1 MTGRQIGMLVILAV
15 LLFLVVSVTL
25 VFALDFLDGSL
36 IFDLPIGPS
45 TRTVDEAEGTPS
57 PVAPGYET
65 SLPALDTP
73 SSPGTETA
81 LANSTVQTSTP
92 ATQTATPGQP
102 LTPPA
107 DICALLDLRFLSA
120 TSNIAAW
127 RLQNDSGVALTI
139 TRIEIDWPKSNDAI
153 FNAFL
158 DGKVIWSDED
168 LTPPTTMTTWIGNHE
183 DRNVDRLSRVEFFF
197 GTRWYPVSEPPTFG
211 IMPFFVATLWVTLVA
226 TAISVPVGVACAAYL
241 AEVAPAKVRET
252 VKPVIEILA
261 GIPSVVMGF
270 IGLMLLSPLVQS
282 AFNLNTGLS
291 GLTAGI
297 MLSLMSLP
305 IIISV
310 SEDALRAVPDD
321 FRQAAYAL
329 GATRWE
335 TIRHV
340 SIPGALSGIT
350 AAIMLGV
357 GRAIGETMTVLM
369 VAGGALAVP
378 VSSTE
383 PMMPMT
389 AAIAS
394 GIGNAVRG
402 GLQYQALFAIGL
414 ILFVITL
421 AVNLI
426 ADRVLERQKR
436 KFVR

>member
-1 MTGRQIGMLVILAV
+1 MLEKTSPTTTAELGEAIRRRWRFGEKLIEGWIFLAGVLTIVV
-15 LLFLVVSVTL
+15 LLGIIVLL
-25 VFALDFLDGSL
+25 LK
-36 IFDLPIGPS
+36 
-45 TRTVDEAEGTPS
+45 EG
-57 PVAPGYET
+57 
-65 SLPALDTP
+65 LPAFWY
-73 SSPGTETA
+73 
-81 LANSTVQTSTP
+81 
-92 ATQTATPGQP
+92 
-102 LTPPA
+102 TPP
-107 DICALLDLRFLSA
+107 
-120 TSNIAAW
+120 W
-127 RLQNDSGVALTI
+127 
-139 TRIEIDWPKSNDAI
+139 
-153 FNAFL
+153 
-158 DGKVIWSDED
+158 
-168 LTPPTTMTTWIGNHE
+168 
-183 DRNVDRLSRVEFFF
+183 EFFF
-197 GTRWYPVSEPPTFG
+197 GTKWYPVSEPPTFG
-211 IMPFFVATLWVTLVA
+211 IMPFFIATLWVTLVA
-226 TAISVPVGVACAAYL
+226 TAISVPIGVACAAYL

-252 VKPVIEILA
+252 VKPIIEILA

-282 AFNLNTGLS
+282 AFNLNTGLC
-291 GLTAGI
+291 GLTAGV

-321 FRQAAYAL
+321 FREASYAL
-329 GATRWE
+329 GATKWE

-340 SIPGALSGIT
+340 CIPGALSGIT

-378 VSSTE
+378 VSPTD

-414 ILFVITL
+414 ILFILTL

-426 ADRVLERQKR
+426 ADKVLERQKR
-436 KFVR
+436 KFAKQP

>member
-1 MTGRQIGMLVILAV
+1 MLRQRVHATTAEASLEERLRRRWRLGEKLIESWVFLAGILTIAILLGIIV
-15 LLFLVVSVTL
+15 LLL
-25 VFALDFLDGSL
+25 
-36 IFDLPIGPS
+36 
-45 TRTVDEAEGTPS
+45 REG
-57 PVAPGYET
+57 
-65 SLPALDTP
+65 LPAFWY
-73 SSPGTETA
+73 
-81 LANSTVQTSTP
+81 
-92 ATQTATPGQP
+92 
-102 LTPPA
+102 TPP
-107 DICALLDLRFLSA
+107 
-120 TSNIAAW
+120 W
-127 RLQNDSGVALTI
+127 
-139 TRIEIDWPKSNDAI
+139 
-153 FNAFL
+153 
-158 DGKVIWSDED
+158 
-168 LTPPTTMTTWIGNHE
+168 
-183 DRNVDRLSRVEFFF
+183 EFFF
-197 GTRWYPVSEPPTFG
+197 GTKWYPVSDPPTFG
-211 IMPFFVATLWVTLVA
+211 ITSFFAATLWVTLVA
-226 TAISVPVGVACAAYL
+226 TAISVPIGVACAAYL
-241 AEVAPAKVRET
+241 AEVAPANVRET
-252 VKPVIEILA
+252 VKPIIEILA

-321 FRQAAYAL
+321 FREASYAL
-329 GATRWE
+329 GATKWE

-340 SIPGALSGIT
+340 CIPGALSGIT
-350 AAIMLGV
+350 AAVMLGV

-378 VSSTE
+378 LSPTD

-414 ILFVITL
+414 ILFVLTL

-436 KFVR
+436 KFAR

>member
-1 MTGRQIGMLVILAV
+1 MLEQRVPLATAKASLNRGLERRWRLGEKFIEGWIFLAGILTIVV
-15 LLFLVVSVTL
+15 LLGII
-25 VFALDFLDGSL
+25 ALLL
-36 IFDLPIGPS
+36 K
-45 TRTVDEAEGTPS
+45 EG
-57 PVAPGYET
+57 
-65 SLPALDTP
+65 LPAFWY
-73 SSPGTETA
+73 
-81 LANSTVQTSTP
+81 
-92 ATQTATPGQP
+92 
-102 LTPPA
+102 TPP
-107 DICALLDLRFLSA
+107 
-120 TSNIAAW
+120 W
-127 RLQNDSGVALTI
+127 
-139 TRIEIDWPKSNDAI
+139 
-153 FNAFL
+153 
-158 DGKVIWSDED
+158 
-168 LTPPTTMTTWIGNHE
+168 
-183 DRNVDRLSRVEFFF
+183 EFFF
-197 GTRWYPVSEPPTFG
+197 GTKWYPVSEPPTFG

-226 TAISVPVGVACAAYL
+226 TAISVPIGVACAAYL
-241 AEVAPAKVRET
+241 AEVAPAKLREI
-252 VKPVIEILA
+252 VKPIIEILA
-261 GIPSVVMGF
+261 GFPSVVMGF
-270 IGLMLLSPLVQS
+270 IGLMLLSPLIQS
-282 AFNLNTGLS
+282 TFNLNTGLC
-291 GLTAGI
+291 GLSAGI

-329 GATRWE
+329 GSTKWE

-378 VSSTE
+378 VSPTE

-414 ILFVITL
+414 ILFAVTL

-426 ADRVLERQKR
+426 ADKVLERQKR
-436 KFVR
+436 KFTR

>member
-1 MTGRQIGMLVILAV
+1 MFERISPVTTAAGVKEVLRRRWRPVERFIEGWIFLAGILTIVILLGIIA
-15 LLFLVVSVTL
+15 LLLKE
-25 VFALDFLDGSL
+25 G
-36 IFDLPIGPS
+36 LPIFL
-45 TRTVDEAEGTPS
+45 
-57 PVAPGYET
+57 Y
-65 SLPALDTP
+65 
-73 SSPGTETA
+73 
-81 LANSTVQTSTP
+81 
-92 ATQTATPGQP
+92 
-102 LTPPA
+102 TPP
-107 DICALLDLRFLSA
+107 
-120 TSNIAAW
+120 W
-127 RLQNDSGVALTI
+127 
-139 TRIEIDWPKSNDAI
+139 
-153 FNAFL
+153 
-158 DGKVIWSDED
+158 
-168 LTPPTTMTTWIGNHE
+168 
-183 DRNVDRLSRVEFFF
+183 EFFF
-197 GTRWYPVSEPPTFG
+197 GSRWYPVSEPPTFG
-211 IMPFFVATLWVTLVA
+211 IMPFFVATIWVTLVA

-252 VKPVIEILA
+252 VKPIVEILA

-282 AFNLNTGLS
+282 IFNLNTGLS

-335 TIRHV
+335 TIWHV

-378 VSSTE
+378 VVPTE

-414 ILFVITL
+414 VLFVITL
-421 AVNLI
+421 TVNLV

-436 KFVR
+436 KFAR

>member
-1 MTGRQIGMLVILAV
+1 MLEQASKATTAMSLKKGLQRRWRLGEKFIESWILLAGILTIVV
-15 LLFLVVSVTL
+15 LLGII
-25 VFALDFLDGSL
+25 ALLL
-36 IFDLPIGPS
+36 K
-45 TRTVDEAEGTPS
+45 EG
-57 PVAPGYET
+57 
-65 SLPALDTP
+65 LPAFWY
-73 SSPGTETA
+73 
-81 LANSTVQTSTP
+81 
-92 ATQTATPGQP
+92 
-102 LTPPA
+102 TPP
-107 DICALLDLRFLSA
+107 
-120 TSNIAAW
+120 W
-127 RLQNDSGVALTI
+127 
-139 TRIEIDWPKSNDAI
+139 
-153 FNAFL
+153 
-158 DGKVIWSDED
+158 
-168 LTPPTTMTTWIGNHE
+168 
-183 DRNVDRLSRVEFFF
+183 EFFF
-197 GTRWYPVSEPPTFG
+197 GTKWYPVSEPPTFG

-226 TAISVPVGVACAAYL
+226 TAISVPIGVACAAYL

-252 VKPVIEILA
+252 VKPIIEILA

-282 AFNLNTGLS
+282 IFNLNTGLS
-291 GLTAGI
+291 GFTAGI

-329 GATRWE
+329 GSTKWE

-378 VSSTE
+378 VSPTE

-414 ILFVITL
+414 ILFVVTL

-426 ADRVLERQKR
+426 ADKVLERQKR
-436 KFVR
+436 KFAR

>member
-1 MTGRQIGMLVILAV
+1 MLRQRVHATTAEASLEKRLRRRWRLREKLIESWVFLAGILTIAILLGIIV
-15 LLFLVVSVTL
+15 LLLK
-25 VFALDFLDGSL
+25 
-36 IFDLPIGPS
+36 
-45 TRTVDEAEGTPS
+45 EG
-57 PVAPGYET
+57 
-65 SLPALDTP
+65 LPAFWY
-73 SSPGTETA
+73 
-81 LANSTVQTSTP
+81 
-92 ATQTATPGQP
+92 
-102 LTPPA
+102 TPP
-107 DICALLDLRFLSA
+107 
-120 TSNIAAW
+120 W
-127 RLQNDSGVALTI
+127 
-139 TRIEIDWPKSNDAI
+139 
-153 FNAFL
+153 
-158 DGKVIWSDED
+158 
-168 LTPPTTMTTWIGNHE
+168 
-183 DRNVDRLSRVEFFF
+183 EFFF
-197 GTRWYPVSEPPTFG
+197 GTKWYPVSDPPTFG
-211 IMPFFVATLWVTLVA
+211 ITSFFAATLWVTLVA
-226 TAISVPVGVACAAYL
+226 TAISVPIGVACAAYL

-252 VKPVIEILA
+252 VKPIIEILA

-321 FRQAAYAL
+321 FREASYAL
-329 GATRWE
+329 GATKWE

-340 SIPGALSGIT
+340 CIPGALSGIT
-350 AAIMLGV
+350 AAVMLGV

-378 VSSTE
+378 VSPTN

-414 ILFVITL
+414 ILFILTL

-436 KFVR
+436 KFAR

>member
-1 MTGRQIGMLVILAV
+1 MMHKEKESML
-15 LLFLVVSVTL
+15 
-25 VFALDFLDGSL
+25 
-36 IFDLPIGPS
+36 
-45 TRTVDEAEGTPS
+45 E
-57 PVAPGYET
+57 ET
-65 SLPALDTP
+65 SLTSTTAELRKALRRRWRLGEKFIESWIFLAGMLTIVILLGIVTLLLKEGLPIFLDTP
-73 SSPGTETA
+73 P
-81 LANSTVQTSTP
+81 
-92 ATQTATPGQP
+92 
-102 LTPPA
+102 
-107 DICALLDLRFLSA
+107 
-120 TSNIAAW
+120 W
-127 RLQNDSGVALTI
+127 
-139 TRIEIDWPKSNDAI
+139 
-153 FNAFL
+153 
-158 DGKVIWSDED
+158 
-168 LTPPTTMTTWIGNHE
+168 
-183 DRNVDRLSRVEFFF
+183 EFFF
-197 GTRWYPVSEPPTFG
+197 GTKWYPVSEPPTFG

-241 AEVAPAKVRET
+241 AEVAPARVRET
-252 VKPVIEILA
+252 VKPIIEILA

-305 IIISV
+305 IIVSV
-310 SEDALRAVPDD
+310 SEDAIRAVPDD

-329 GATRWE
+329 GSTRWE
-335 TIRHV
+335 TIRYV

-357 GRAIGETMTVLM
+357 ERAIGETMTVLM

-378 VSSTE
+378 VSPTQ

-421 AVNLI
+421 AVNLV
-426 ADRVLERQKR
+426 ADKVLERQKR
-436 KFVR
+436 KFTR

>member
-1 MTGRQIGMLVILAV
+1 MIEQLSPATTARGIEKNLRRRWRLGEKFIESWIFLAGMLTIVV
-15 LLFLVVSVTL
+15 LLGIV
-25 VFALDFLDGSL
+25 ALLLKEG
-36 IFDLPIGPS
+36 LPIF
-45 TRTVDEAEGTPS
+45 
-57 PVAPGYET
+57 
-65 SLPALDTP
+65 LDTP
-73 SSPGTETA
+73 P
-81 LANSTVQTSTP
+81 
-92 ATQTATPGQP
+92 
-102 LTPPA
+102 
-107 DICALLDLRFLSA
+107 
-120 TSNIAAW
+120 W
-127 RLQNDSGVALTI
+127 
-139 TRIEIDWPKSNDAI
+139 
-153 FNAFL
+153 
-158 DGKVIWSDED
+158 
-168 LTPPTTMTTWIGNHE
+168 
-183 DRNVDRLSRVEFFF
+183 EFFF

-241 AEVAPAKVRET
+241 AEVAPARVRDT
-252 VKPVIEILA
+252 VKPIIEILA
-261 GIPSVVMGF
+261 GIPSVVIGF
-270 IGLMLLSPLVQS
+270 IGLLLLSPLVQS

-305 IIISV
+305 IIISI

-329 GATRWE
+329 GATKWE
-335 TIRHV
+335 TIRYV
-340 SIPGALSGIT
+340 SLPGALSGVT

-378 VSSTE
+378 VSPTE

-389 AAIAS
+389 VAIAS

-414 ILFVITL
+414 VLFVITL

-436 KFVR
+436 KFAR